1 MNLRQRNPL
10 FLATW
15 IILGLLAQAVLAEAS
30 QRILWEKV
38 PIRLELRVGT
48 ERIVHFPGPV
58 TLGLPQHLT
67 GSLRAQSLEGTVYL
81 TAHTAFEMARI
92 QVRSTAGAPI
102 YLLDVEAKEHAPAG
116 PTIQV
121 ELPPASVLHSDA
133 GGPGRSFG
141 YVALTRFAA
150 RKLYAPKRLA
160 QDVPGIVRVPVSS
173 EPRVLVRGAE
183 IEARALASWRAGSR
197 FVTAVRLINR
207 SPRPYTLDARALRG
221 EWLTATFQHHR
232 LHAAGSDADTT
243 ALYLISAYPF
253 DETAPAP

>member
-1 MNLRQRNPL
+1 MNSRHWNLRL
-10 FLATW
+10 LLAW
-15 IILGLLAQAVLAEAS
+15 MLLGLLAQSSLAEAP

-67 GSLRAQSLEGTVYL
+67 GSLRAQSLDGTVYL
-81 TAHTAFEMARI
+81 TAHTAFETARI
-92 QVRSTAGAPI
+92 QVRSTTGTPI

-116 PTIQV
+116 PTVQV
-121 ELPPASVLHSDA
+121 ELPRTPMLNSDSGA
-133 GGPGRSFG
+133 TSHAFG

-160 QDVPGIVRVPVSS
+160 KDVPGIVLVPVSN
-173 EPRVLVRGAE
+173 EPRALVRGAG

-197 FVTAVRLINR
+197 FVTAVQLTNR
-207 SPRPYTLDARALRG
+207 SAQPHTLDVRTLRG
-221 EWLTATFQHHR
+221 DWLAATFQHHR

-243 ALYLISAYPF
+243 ALYLISAHPF
-253 DETAPAP
+253 DEAAPAP

>member
-1 MNLRQRNPL
+1 MNSRYRNPFIL
-10 FLATW
+10 TTW
-15 IILGLLAQAVLAEAS
+15 MILELLTQAVLAEAP
-30 QRILWEKV
+30 QRILWEKA

-67 GSLRAQSLEGTVYL
+67 GSLRAQSLDGTVYL
-81 TAHTAFEMARI
+81 SAHTAFETARI
-92 QVRSTAGAPI
+92 QVRSTAGTPI

-116 PTIQV
+116 PTVQV
-121 ELPPASVLHSDA
+121 ELPPASVLHSDPGGA
-133 GGPGRSFG
+133 GRTFG
-141 YVALTRFAA
+141 YVTLTRFAA

-160 QDVPGIVRVPVSS
+160 KDVPGIVRVPVSS
-173 EPRVLVRGAE
+173 EPRVLVRGAG

-197 FVTAVRLINR
+197 FVTAVQLINQ
-207 SPRPYTLDARALRG
+207 SPRPHTLDARALRG

-243 ALYLISAYPF
+243 ALYLISAHPF
-253 DETAPAP
+253 DEAAPAP

>member
-1 MNLRQRNPL
+1 MNSRCRTPRL
-10 FLATW
+10 LAGW
-15 IILGLLAQAVLAEAS
+15 MILGLLAQAAPAGAA

-67 GSLRAQSLEGTVYL
+67 GSLRAQSLDGTVYL
-81 TAHTAFEMARI
+81 SAHAAFETARI
-92 QVRSTAGAPI
+92 QVRSTAGTPV

-116 PTIQV
+116 PAV
-121 ELPPASVLHSDA
+121 RVDLPPAAVLHSD
-133 GGPGRSFG
+133 PGRPDRTLG

-160 QDVPGIVRVPVSS
+160 GDVPGIVRVPVSG
-173 EPRVLVRGAE
+173 EPRALVRGAG
-183 IEARALASWRAGSR
+183 IGARALASWRAGPR
-197 FVTAVRLINR
+197 FVTAVRLTNR
-207 SPRPYTLDARALRG
+207 SARPHTLDARALRG
-221 EWLTATFQHHR
+221 EWLAASFQHHR

-243 ALYLISAYPF
+243 ALYLISAQPF
-253 DETAPAP
+253 DEAAPAP